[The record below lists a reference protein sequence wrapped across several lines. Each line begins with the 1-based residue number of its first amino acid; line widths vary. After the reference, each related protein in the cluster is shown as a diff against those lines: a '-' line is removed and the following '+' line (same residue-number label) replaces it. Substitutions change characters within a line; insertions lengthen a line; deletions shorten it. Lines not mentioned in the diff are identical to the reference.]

1 MHFRQLCSRTFA
13 SAVAVKPLGIYLSSA
28 DKRVQ
33 VGGVSSFGIQNDGGE
48 ALTGL
53 IDYSIELV
61 NRQTAG

>member
-1 MHFRQLCSRTFA
+1 
-13 SAVAVKPLGIYLSSA
+13 
-28 DKRVQ
+28 VQ